1 MKEIRIRGAREHNLK
16 DLSLNIPHDRF
27 VVITGVSGSGK
38 SSLAF
43 DTVFQ
48 QAQMRFLEVLSP
60 YARRFLEKVSRP
72 DVESIEGLRA
82 GIAVDQKSIA
92 ANPRSTVGT
101 VTEIYDY
108 LRLLFSR
115 VSEPFCPVCGRKLGA
130 FEPDEIA
137 SAIEAGFSGKRIKIL
152 APLIKGKK
160 GEHREVFNKI
170 SRMGFVRARVD
181 GKIMEI
187 SPPPALERFKTHNIE
202 VLVDELV
209 PSGKR
214 LERSVKRALEISGES
229 LIVISDGEEILYSTS
244 LHCPYCG
251 ISLPSP
257 EPRLFSFNSPYGACP
272 ACGGTGFR
280 LIIKGEE
287 QIITEE
293 RCEECGGIRLRS
305 ETLSFKIDGKDIGYY
320 VELPATVF
328 KKRLIEIE
336 DLWKNKIASRI
347 AIQIKERLEIMEE
360 LGIGYLTMNRPIFS
374 LSGGEAQRVRLAS
387 QLGAK
392 IRGALYVLDEPSIG
406 LHPRDQKRLIE
417 VLKRIRDFGNTVIV
431 VEHDEMT
438 IRSADHIIDM
448 GPGGGESGG
457 RIVASGPISEILSS
471 SRSITGAYLRK
482 EKFIDIPY
490 RRRKP
495 KDFLFIK
502 GARIHNLKNLNV
514 KIPLGVFLVVT
525 GVSGSGKSSLIIDT
539 LFAALKGKNE
549 SFDKIE
555 GAEKV
560 KEAVLVDQKPIG
572 RTPRSNPATYTGV
585 FTHIRK
591 LFSSLPEAKKRGF
604 NHSRF
609 SFNLKEGRCPVCKG
623 AGVIRIRM
631 HFLPDVF
638 TVCNECQGKRYRK
651 EVLEVRFRGKNI
663 NDVLEMT
670 VEEAYKLFR
679 DVPQIERRLKLLKD
693 IGLGYIKL
701 GQPSP
706 NLSGGEAQRVKI
718 TKELTRNVKSNLY
731 ILDEPTV
738 GLHFDDVKKLLRVLH
753 RLVDEGATVIVIEHN
768 LDVIKNADWIIDLG
782 PEGGEEG
789 GRIVAQGTPEEVCRA
804 NTYTGRFLREVLNG
818 C

>member
-1 MKEIRIRGAREHNLK
+1 MKEIIIRGAREHNLK
-16 DLSLNIPHDRF
+16 NLTLNIPHDRL

-43 DTVFQ
+43 DTLFQ
-48 QAQMRFLEVLSP
+48 QSQMKFLEVLSP
-60 YARRFLEKVSRP
+60 YARRFLEKVNKP

-108 LRLLFSR
+108 LRLLFSK
-115 VSEPFCPVCGRKLGA
+115 VAKPHCPSCGRKLGA
-130 FEPDEIA
+130 FDPQEIA
-137 SAIEAGFSGKRIKIL
+137 GAIESTFTGKKVKIL

-181 GKIMEI
+181 GSIVEVN
-187 SPPPALERFKTHNIE
+187 PPPPLKRFITHTIE
-202 VLVDELV
+202 VLVDELL
-209 PSGKR
+209 PTGKR
-214 LERSVKRALEISGES
+214 LERSVKRALEIAGDS
-229 LIVISDGEEILYSTS
+229 LVVLFNGEEVLYSTS

-272 ACGGTGFR
+272 ICGGTGFK
-280 LIIKGEE
+280 IITRGEE
-287 QIITEE
+287 EIVTEE
-293 RCEECGGIRLRS
+293 RCGECGGVRLRR
-305 ETLSFKIDGKDIGYY
+305 EALSFKINGKDIGYY
-320 VELPATVF
+320 VELPASTF
-328 KKRLIEIE
+328 KRELMEIKE
-336 DLWKNKIASRI
+336 LWDNKIASRI

-360 LGIGYLTMNRPIFS
+360 LGVGYLTMNRPIFS

-406 LHPRDQKRLIE
+406 LHPRDQKNLID

-438 IRSADHIIDM
+438 IRAADYIIDM
-448 GPGGGESGG
+448 GPGGGEAGG
-457 RIVASGPISEILSS
+457 KVVAKGNIKKIISNPQ
-471 SRSITGAYLRK
+471 SITGAYLRG
-482 EKFIDIPY
+482 ERSIEVSR
-490 RRRKP
+490 RRRKSQ
-495 KDFLFIK
+495 DFLVLK
-502 GARIHNLKNLNV
+502 GVKTHNLKNIDV
-514 KIPLGVFLVVT
+514 RIPLGVLVVVT

-539 LFAALKGKNE
+539 LFAALKGKKKVLE
-549 SFDKIE
+549 EIKGMEKI
-555 GAEKV
+555 

-609 SFNLKEGRCPVCKG
+609 SFNLREGRCPVCRG

-638 TVCNECQGKRYRK
+638 AVCGECGGKRYRK
-651 EVLEVRFRGKNI
+651 EVLEVKFKGKSI

-670 VEEAYKLFR
+670 VEEAYELFR

-718 TKELTRNVKSNLY
+718 TKELTRNIKSNLY

-753 RLVDEGATVIVIEHN
+753 KLVEEGATVIVIEHN

-804 NTYTGRFLREVLNG
+804 NTYTGNFLKEVLNG